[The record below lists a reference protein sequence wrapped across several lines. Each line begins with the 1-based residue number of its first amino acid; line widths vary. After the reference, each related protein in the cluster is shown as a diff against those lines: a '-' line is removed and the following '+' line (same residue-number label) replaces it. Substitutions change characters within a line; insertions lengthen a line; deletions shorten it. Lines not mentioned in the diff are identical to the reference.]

1 MPASREQSS
10 EKRVS
15 NKKFS
20 YVSGPVRNSVVDES
34 GDNVLVGTKQSAKQ
48 AGHDS
53 IIQTQ
58 QSDKDL
64 QFYPM

>member
-1 MPASREQSS
+1 M
-10 EKRVS
+10 
-15 NKKFS
+15 
-20 YVSGPVRNSVVDES
+20 SGPVRNSVVDES
-34 GDNVLVGTKQSAKQ
+34 GDNVLVDTKQSVKQ